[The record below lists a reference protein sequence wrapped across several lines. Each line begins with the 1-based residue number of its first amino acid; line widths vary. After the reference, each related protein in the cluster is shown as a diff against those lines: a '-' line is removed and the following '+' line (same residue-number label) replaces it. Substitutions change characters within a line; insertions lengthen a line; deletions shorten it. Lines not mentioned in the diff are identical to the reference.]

1 MSESIEH
8 YKKGL
13 AHFGQNEFT
22 EAIECYN
29 AALEEDADWVDVLHA
44 LAMAQMNSGDGGAAV
59 ATGLR
64 IVELDPDDAFAHTS
78 LSIFY
83 MRLSNDAE
91 KGGDEAEAKRLIELA
106 EKEGAEARMISWK
119 DELKEN
125 PDAPPPAEP
134 GSMNV
139 VQ

>member
-1 MSESIEH
+1 MSERIEH
-8 YKKGL
+8 YKEGL
-13 AHFGQNEFT
+13 GHFGQNKFI

-29 AALEEDADWVDVLHA
+29 RALEEDADWTDCLHA
-44 LAMAQMNSGDGGAAV
+44 LAMAQMNAGDGEAAV

-64 IVELDPDDAFAHTS
+64 IVELDPNDAFAHTS

-91 KGGDEAEAKRLIELA
+91 KGGDESGAKRLIDLA

-119 DELKEN
+119 EELKEN
-125 PDAPPPAEP
+125 PDAPPPGPA
-134 GSMNV
+134 GSMDV

>member
-1 MSESIEH
+1 MSEHIEH
-8 YKKGL
+8 YKEGL
-13 AHFGQNEFT
+13 GHFGQNRFA

-29 AALEEDADWVDVLHA
+29 KALESDPDWVDVLHA
-44 LAMAQMNSGDGGAAV
+44 LAMSQMNLGDADTAI
-59 ATGLR
+59 ATGQR

-119 DELKEN
+119 EELREN
-125 PDAPPPAEP
+125 PDAPPPGPP

>member
-1 MSESIEH
+1 MSEHIEH

-13 AHFGQNEFT
+13 EHFGQNRFT

-29 AALEEDADWVDVLHA
+29 KALEHDPDWVDVLHA
-44 LAMAQMNSGDGGAAV
+44 LAMSQMNSGQADIAI
-59 ATGLR
+59 ATGQR
-64 IVELDPDDAFAHTS
+64 IVELDPEDAFAHTS

-83 MRLSNDAE
+83 MRKSNTAEAAGDA
-91 KGGDEAEAKRLIELA
+91 DEAKRLIDLA
-106 EKEGAEARMISWK
+106 EKEGAQARMISWK
-119 DELKEN
+119 EELKSN
-125 PDAPPPAEP
+125 PDAPPPEAP

>member
-1 MSESIEH
+1 MSEGLEH
-8 YKKGL
+8 YKQGL
-13 AHFGQNEFT
+13 SHFGQNEFV

-29 AALEEDADWVDVLHA
+29 RALEGDPDWVDVLHA
-44 LAMAQMNSGDGGAAV
+44 LAMAQMNSGDGEAAV
-59 ATGLR
+59 ATGKR
-64 IVELDPDDAFAHTS
+64 VVELDPNDAFAHTS

-91 KGGDEAEAKRLIELA
+91 KAGDEAEARRLIELA
-106 EKEGAEARMISWK
+106 EKEGSEARMISWK
-119 DELKEN
+119 EELKEN
-125 PDAPPPAEP
+125 PDAPPPAAP

>member
-1 MSESIEH
+1 MSDRIEH
-8 YKKGL
+8 YKQGL

-22 EAIECYN
+22 EAIECYGR
-29 AALEEDADWVDVLHA
+29 ALEEDNDWVDVLHA
-44 LAMAQMNSGDGGAAV
+44 LAMAQMNSGDGDAAV
-59 ATGLR
+59 VTGLR
-64 IVELDPDDAFAHTS
+64 IVELDPADAFAHTS

-91 KGGDEAEAKRLIELA
+91 KGGDEAEAKRLIDLA

-119 DELKEN
+119 EELKNN
-125 PDAPPPAEP
+125 PDAAPPGPA

>member
-1 MSESIEH
+1 MSERVEH
-8 YKKGL
+8 YKEGL
-13 AHFGQNEFT
+13 AHFGQNEFI
-22 EAIECYN
+22 EAIECYGR
-29 AALEEDADWVDVLHA
+29 ALEEDPDWVDCLHA
-44 LAMAQMNSGDGGAAV
+44 LAMAQMNSGDGETAV

-119 DELKEN
+119 EELKEN
-125 PDAPPPAEP
+125 PDAPPPGPP

>member
-1 MSESIEH
+1 MSEHIEH

-13 AHFGQNEFT
+13 EHFGQNRFK

-29 AALEEDADWVDVLHA
+29 AALESDADWVDVLHA
-44 LAMAQMNSGDGGAAV
+44 LAMAQMNSGDADTAI
-59 ATGLR
+59 ATGQR

-83 MRLSNDAE
+83 MRKSNTAE
-91 KGGDEAEAKRLIELA
+91 ANGDEGEAKRLIELA
-106 EKEGAEARMISWK
+106 EKEGAQARMISWK
-119 DELKEN
+119 EELKTN
-125 PDAPPPAEP
+125 PDAPPPSTP
-134 GSMNV
+134 GDINV

>member
-1 MSESIEH
+1 MSDRIEH
-8 YKKGL
+8 YKEGL
-13 AHFGQNEFT
+13 GHFGQNKFI

-29 AALEEDADWVDVLHA
+29 RALEEDADWVDCLHA
-44 LAMAQMNSGDGGAAV
+44 LAMAQMNSGDGEAAV

-64 IVELDPDDAFAHTS
+64 IVELDPSDAFAHTS

-91 KGGDEAEAKRLIELA
+91 KGGEEAEAKRLIELA

-119 DELKEN
+119 EELREN
-125 PDAPPPAEP
+125 PDAPPPGPP